1 MKKTILIIGSS
12 GFIGSKLKKK
22 LVKNYKLINLN
33 KSDGFDISKKKNLK
47 KYLNVKIDYI
57 LNLSG
62 QINQNYN
69 SMKKTIIKG
78 NENIINFCKKK
89 KTLVYFFSTSLV
101 YGYSS
106 VKKKETSQ
114 KKPICK
120 YSNLKHIA
128 EKKYIESNINYKILR
143 LCHIYDDKKNGVIK
157 NLIGNKLK
165 EKYFYS
171 DNIETYRN
179 YLFVE
184 DLVNLICKIIKK
196 GLKRNVYNIGFEN
209 IKMKTMIKSISDK
222 SKKKIRFKNRNINL
236 KKIPSQKIDCDQ
248 IYKEIHYKPK
258 IKLISYLASKMC

>member
-89 KTLVYFFSTSLV
+89 KT
-101 YGYSS
+101 
-106 VKKKETSQ
+106 
-114 KKPICK
+114 
-120 YSNLKHIA
+120 
-128 EKKYIESNINYKILR
+128 
-143 LCHIYDDKKNGVIK
+143 
-157 NLIGNKLK
+157 
-165 EKYFYS
+165 
-171 DNIETYRN
+171 
-179 YLFVE
+179 
-184 DLVNLICKIIKK
+184 
-196 GLKRNVYNIGFEN
+196 
-209 IKMKTMIKSISDK
+209 
-222 SKKKIRFKNRNINL
+222 
-236 KKIPSQKIDCDQ
+236 
-248 IYKEIHYKPK
+248 
-258 IKLISYLASKMC
+258 